1 MGIQYKTSVVP
12 FTAPL
17 TAKYLP
23 ASCSLCSASTPV
35 EHIELKWDNIL
46 WDKLL
51 RDGSSVITCSRLG
64 TVRESPRAVF
74 PLDKWRRKIM
84 MAARLLRAF
93 DLASSDAREQII
105 LGIAERLSDDE
116 LQCFQTALERLE
128 RRFDVLCG
136 VSKASGAQ
144 LPHEIQLQ
152 IVNLLDITDIYYCT
166 NVCRK
171 WRCLL
176 LQCEQ
181 LTDDLLK
188 KWLPALSDKGCQ
200 SSQLLHQAI
209 RRRHLRD
216 TGKFRTRQVNLLPF
230 LCG

>member
-1 MGIQYKTSVVP
+1 M
-12 FTAPL
+12 
-17 TAKYLP
+17 
-23 ASCSLCSASTPV
+23 
-35 EHIELKWDNIL
+35 EHGNLRWDNIL

-51 RDGSSVITCSRLG
+51 GWLVCDSLIQIRYCERSFSRNFL
-64 TVRESPRAVF
+64 
-74 PLDKWRRKIM
+74 LDKWERKIM
-84 MAARLLRAF
+84 MAAKLLRAF

-105 LGIAERLSDDE
+105 LGIAERLSNDE
-116 LQCFQTALERLE
+116 IQCFQTALQRLE
-128 RRFDVLCG
+128 NRFDVLCG

-152 IVNLLDITDIYYCT
+152 IVDLLDITDIYYCT

-188 KWLPALSDKGCQ
+188 KWFPALSERACQ
-200 SSQLLHQAI
+200 SSELLHQVI

-216 TGKFRTRQVNLLPF
+216 TGRFRTRQVNLPPS
-230 LCG
+230 LCGQSADASVTR

>member
-1 MGIQYKTSVVP
+1 
-12 FTAPL
+12 
-17 TAKYLP
+17 
-23 ASCSLCSASTPV
+23 
-35 EHIELKWDNIL
+35 
-46 WDKLL
+46 
-51 RDGSSVITCSRLG
+51 
-64 TVRESPRAVF
+64 
-74 PLDKWRRKIM
+74 M
-84 MAARLLRAF
+84 MAAKLLRAF
-93 DLASSDAREQII
+93 DLAGSEVREQII

-116 LQCFQTALERLE
+116 LQCFQTARRRLE

-152 IVNLLDITDIYYCT
+152 IFDLLDITDIYYCT

-171 WRCLL
+171 WRCLI

-188 KWLPALSDKGCQ
+188 KWFPALVGNGCM
-200 SSQLLHQAI
+200 SSERLHHII

-216 TGKFRTRQVNLLPF
+216 TGRFRTRQVNLVQP
-230 LCG
+230 LCGQSADASVAH